1 MDFFQL
7 ISLGMA
13 IVIAITLHEYA
24 HAIVAYKLG
33 DPTPKLQGRLTID
46 PRKHFDPIGAMMI
59 VYASLSGIGFGWGK
73 PVMINPYN
81 FKNPQ
86 KDELIVAMAGPA
98 MNFCIAAV
106 AAFFIH
112 YANMPWQRFNEFL
125 MLLIQLNLGLMLFN
139 LIPIPPLDG
148 SKVFAVLF
156 PLTWRNHRMNF
167 ERYGGMVLLFVIF
180 FAKGLLWWILSP
192 LYKMLMMILGF

>member
-7 ISLGMA
+7 ISLGLA

-33 DPTPKLQGRLTID
+33 DPTPKLQGRLTIN

-59 VYASLSGIGFGWGK
+59 VYASLAGIGFGWGK

-98 MNFCIAAV
+98 MNFCIAAI

-112 YANMPWQRFNEFL
+112 YVNVPWQGINEFL
-125 MLLIQLNLGLMLFN
+125 MLLIQLNIGLMLFN

-156 PLTWRNHRMNF
+156 PITWRNHRMNF

-180 FAKGLLWWILSP
+180 FAKGLLWWMLSP
-192 LYKMLMMILGF
+192 LYKMLMMVLGF